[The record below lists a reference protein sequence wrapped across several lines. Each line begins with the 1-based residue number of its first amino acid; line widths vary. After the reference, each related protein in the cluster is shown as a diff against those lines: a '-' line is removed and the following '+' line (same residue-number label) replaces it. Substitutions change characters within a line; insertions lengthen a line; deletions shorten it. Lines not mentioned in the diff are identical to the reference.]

1 MHTNTHPQTQ
11 HTHSYLVSKYESGH
25 SVISS
30 LTANAT
36 ALSELYLAHAR
47 PLVGQMTKQNFD
59 RVYRHRPML
68 VAYYEID
75 WEENI
80 KSEEDIG
87 SVS

>member
-1 MHTNTHPQTQ
+1 M
-11 HTHSYLVSKYESGH
+11 
-25 SVISS
+25 ISS

-80 KSEEDIG
+80 KSEEDRGCVIIG
-87 SVS
+87 HVKWVCHKCACHKEVCIG